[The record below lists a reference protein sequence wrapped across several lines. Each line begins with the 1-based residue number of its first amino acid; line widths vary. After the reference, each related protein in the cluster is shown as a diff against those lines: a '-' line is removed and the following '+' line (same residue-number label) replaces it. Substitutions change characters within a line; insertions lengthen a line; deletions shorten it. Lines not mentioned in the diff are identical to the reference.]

1 MKKVAKII
9 ALVALAVAVVVLIVL
24 NIVGSSTSET
34 DEVWNEHTV
43 IGQADAT
50 HHYVLYTDLSCG
62 YCYRLSSILVENSK
76 ELERVLS
83 EKDIKLEFRVI
94 PYLGSDISLWGAEAM
109 ACAADDGRFWDY
121 FGAVIPMLGADYFEG
136 DGSAKIDA
144 DYFAD
149 LGARM
154 GMSEKFESCVKNH
167 EKSSAVAEME
177 KKAGRRIAS
186 SSGVPYLKFGKYA
199 SGGFDSSWGWAKV
212 QQMLEAGL

>member
-1 MKKVAKII
+1 MKKVVKII
-9 ALVALAVAVVVLIVL
+9 ALVAVAAAVVCLVVI
-24 NIVGSSTSET
+24 NIVGSSTPET
-34 DEVWNEHTV
+34 DEVWDEHTI
-43 IGQADAT
+43 IGKTDAA

-62 YCYRLSSILVENSK
+62 YCYRLSNILVENSN
-76 ELERVLS
+76 ELEKILS
-83 EKDIKLEFRVI
+83 EKDIKLEFRII
-94 PYLGSDISLWGAEAM
+94 PYLSSDISLWGAEAM
-109 ACAADDGRFWDY
+109 ACAADEERFFEY
-121 FGAVIPMLGADYFEG
+121 FSLVIPTLGVDYFEG
-136 DGSAKIDA
+136 DGSVKIDA

-154 GMSEKFESCVKNH
+154 GMSDKFVSCVKNH